1 MTHVI
6 NRLQFE
12 LNCTDEEQAF
22 HFRQN
27 FGITFQE
34 QIIDA
39 SDEICSN
46 HVPEDEWIKI
56 EKLEINLGQFSA
68 AAFDLNFSSVFKV
81 KFEKALVD
89 KLSNIPSSQK
99 RESFLV
105 SKIELLKHF
114 LQTGTLPW
122 WATEQET
129 DINEIICELITNHPE
144 KITPFFYHHQ
154 FKKNLWTR
162 VAFQLNEEAKT
173 KLILLIPILKAIKE
187 LFVKWIQQ
195 LNIFLKNEN
204 VAAIN
209 IVGAPID
216 NIILGNAPQIF
227 QHQDDPGIYLE
238 IFRNT
243 ITSIASQCKPAID
256 KIISNSQSD
265 FINVFNN
272 MTNDFA
278 NQQISV
284 KTDAQ
289 LQLSE
294 ADDEE
299 TATDKYA
306 VKHAGIILLSPF
318 LKSFFTNLQLLNGKE
333 WKNKNSQYK
342 AVHLLKFLTTGEQK
356 TFEYNLTLEKIM
368 CGLNIEEPI
377 PLEILLEEHETNEA
391 IQLLESVIEHWKAI
405 KNTSVSGL
413 RESFLKREGILTQK
427 GNGWLL
433 QVERKTLDILIDS
446 IPWGYS
452 TITFSWNEYLIFVEW

>member
-22 HFRQN
+22 NFRQN

-39 SDEICSN
+39 ADEICSN
-46 HVPEDEWIKI
+46 HVREDEWIKI
-56 EKLEINLGQFSA
+56 EKLEIDLGKFFVVADS
-68 AAFDLNFSSVFKV
+68 NFSSVFKG

-89 KLSNIPSSQK
+89 KLSNITSSQK

-105 SKIELLKHF
+105 SKIELLTHF

-122 WATEQET
+122 WATEQEAE
-129 DINEIICELITNHPE
+129 INEIICELITNHPE
-144 KITPFFYHHQ
+144 KITLFFYHHQ
-154 FKKNLWTR
+154 FKKSLWTR
-162 VAFQLNEEAKT
+162 VSFQLNEEAKT
-173 KLILLIPILKAIKE
+173 KLILLIPVLKATKE

-209 IVGAPID
+209 IAGASIE

-227 QHQDDPGIYLE
+227 QHQDDAAIYLE
-238 IFRNT
+238 IFKNT

-256 KIISNSQSD
+256 KIISNSQLD
-265 FINVFNN
+265 FINVFTNI
-272 MTNDFA
+272 TNDFA

-306 VKHAGIILLSPF
+306 VRHAGIILLSPF

-333 WKNKNSQYK
+333 WKNKKSQYK

-405 KNTSVSGL
+405 KNTSVNGL
-413 RESFLKREGILTQK
+413 RESFLKRDGILTQK
-427 GNGWLL
+427 ENGWLL
-433 QVERKTLDILIDS
+433 QVERKTLDVLVDS
-446 IPWGYS
+446 IPWGS
-452 TITFSWNEYLIFVEW
+452 SAVTFSWNEYLIFVEW